1 MNVFLS
7 DLNESWVV
15 DRFRKDWYSY
25 NADISTNDI
34 RNADIIWI
42 ISPWVWKKLSKRMLS
57 KKVVICSIY
66 HIDFKSFD
74 EKDFY
79 KRDQYVDLY
88 HVISEHT
95 REQLESLTSKKII
108 SIPFWVNSEIFKKL
122 NNTDLIRKKFGF
134 EEDEYLIGS
143 FQRDSEGKDTSLPK
157 LIKGPDIFF
166 EIVRNLHLENR
177 KIRVVLTGKRRDY
190 LIARLKEAEI
200 PYKYFEMAGLTEI
213 NELYNILNIYIV
225 SSRIE
230 GGPQSIVECAI
241 SETPIVSTNVGIAPE
256 ILNKTSIYE
265 NTERFKSAKP
275 DIKFA
280 FNKASKL
287 AIPTGMKKFR
297 DMLEE
302 NFES

>member
-15 DRFRKDWYSY
+15 DRFREDWYSH

-34 RNADIIWI
+34 RNSDIIWI
-42 ISPWVWKKLSKRMLS
+42 ISPWVWKKLSKKMLS

-95 REQLESLTSKKII
+95 REQLEKLTIKKII

-166 EIVRNLHLENR
+166 KIVRNLHVENR

-190 LIARLKEAEI
+190 LITRLKEAGI
-200 PYKYFEMAGLTEI
+200 PYKYFEMASLTEI

-265 NTERFKSAKP
+265 NTESFKSAKP

-287 AIPTGMKKFR
+287 AIPTGMQKFR
-297 DMLEE
+297 DMFEE